1 MRAKA
6 NLKMTRSVLADLRA
20 IRNVAQAIEFLGL
33 SVAEFAA
40 LMPSQWSTHK
50 HVSPQLVCDWKRGYR
65 KPGLSQRN
73 RIAQL
78 LANKMTARYG
88 RSVGVMIVVKSPWK
102 VTAWTWCDKCQ
113 TRHEWKR
120 YNQRCGRC

>member
-1 MRAKA
+1 MRKPH
-6 NLKMTRSVLADLRA
+6 SELARLQT
-20 IRNVAQAIEFLGL
+20 IRNVTQAIEFLGL

-40 LMPSQWSTHK
+40 LMPSQWATHK

-65 KPGLSQRN
+65 KPGESQRN

-78 LANKMTARYG
+78 LANKMTARYN

-102 VTAWTWCDKCQ
+102 VSAWTWCEKCRK
-113 TRHEWKR
+113 RHEWKR
-120 YNQRCGRC
+120 HAQRCKK